1 VSAGER
7 FNPDMLRLARDARKL
22 TQADLANGSGVTQAL
37 ISKLEHGLITEPS
50 DEVVTALSG
59 TLRFPPAFF
68 RQQGRAVGFPH
79 FHYRRRAKMGA
90 KELARIEAIIN
101 IRRQHLLKLLRSYEQ
116 PVQKPIPQVDL
127 DAAGTTPEKVA
138 AQMRAYWLL
147 PRGPVDD
154 LIGVIEGGGG
164 IVISTNFD
172 TALLDGVSFRS
183 EGLPPLF
190 FMNNGMP
197 GDRFRFS
204 LAHELGHMVLH
215 AVPADDGEMEDQ
227 AHRFAAEFLMPAAD
241 IRPYLKDAKI
251 SAFARM
257 KKFWKVSIKALIKR
271 AYDLKMITDHQYKML
286 CIQYNK
292 AFKAGEPGDVPIETP
307 SRLNAV
313 VRYHIEHLGYTIADL
328 SRLLCAREEDVSRAY
343 FGRPHLQLVNSS

>member
-1 VSAGER
+1 MSTDER
-7 FNPDMLRLARDARKL
+7 FNPAMLRLARDARKL
-22 TQADLANGSGVTQAL
+22 TQADLADGSGVTQAL

-50 DEVVTALSG
+50 DEVVVALSG
-59 TLRFPPAFF
+59 ALKFPPAFF
-68 RQQGRAVGFPH
+68 RQQGRVVGFPH
-79 FHYRRRAKMGA
+79 FHYRRRARMGA

-101 IRRQHLLKLLRSYEQ
+101 IRRQHLVKLLRSYEQ
-116 PVQKPIPQVDL
+116 PVGKPIPQVDL
-127 DAAGTTPEKVA
+127 DAAGSTPEKVA
-138 AQMRAYWLL
+138 EQMRAYWLL

-154 LIGVIEGGGG
+154 LVGVIEDAGG
-164 IVISTNFD
+164 IIISANFE

-190 FMNNGMP
+190 FMNNTMP

-215 AVPADDGEMEDQ
+215 AIPADDADMEDQ

-251 SAFARM
+251 SAFARV

-271 AYDLKMITDHQYKML
+271 AHDLKMITEHQYKML

-292 AFKAGEPGDVPIETP
+292 AFKAGEPGDVHVEEP
-307 SRLNAV
+307 SRLKAV
-313 VRYHIEHLGYTIADL
+313 VRYHLEHLGYTIGDL
-328 SRLLCAREEDVSRAY
+328 AKLLCAREEDISLAY
-343 FGRPHLQLVNSS
+343 FGRPRLQLIDSS

>member
-1 VSAGER
+1 VSADQR

-22 TQADLANGSGVTQAL
+22 TQAELAQASGVTQAL
-37 ISKLEHGLITEPS
+37 VSKLEHGLITEPS
-50 DEVVTALSG
+50 DEVVTALS
-59 TLRFPPAFF
+59 TILKFPPAFF
-68 RQQGRAVGFPH
+68 RQQDRAVGFPH

-116 PVQKPIPQVDL
+116 PVEKPIPQMDL
-127 DAAGTTPEKVA
+127 DAVGTTPEKVA
-138 AQMRAYWLL
+138 ERMRAYWLL
-147 PRGPVDD
+147 PRGPVDN
-154 LIGVIEGGGG
+154 LVELVERAGG
-164 IVISTNFD
+164 IIISTNFD
-172 TALLDGVSFRS
+172 SALLDGMSFRS

-190 FMNNGMP
+190 FMNNAMP

-215 AVPADDGEMEDQ
+215 TVPDDDAQMEDQ

-251 SAFARM
+251 SAFARI

-292 AFKAGEPGDVPIETP
+292 AFKAGEPGDVPLETP
-307 SRLNAV
+307 TRLKAA
-313 VRYHIEHLGYTIADL
+313 VRYHLEHLGYTISDL
-328 SRLLCAREEDVSRAY
+328 AKLLCFREEDVSRVY
-343 FGRPHLQLVNSS
+343 IGRPLLQLVGSS